1 MFVYPAFE
9 NIGIEYLSAVLKQNG
24 FQTKIAFDPLLFN
37 DQFIRIK
44 GLNTFFNY
52 EKNLLT
58 KIKNYDPKIVAFS
71 VLSSTYPW
79 ALNLARKIKSFSSA
93 HIIFGGIHPSSAPE
107 EVISQECV
115 DSIAIGEGE
124 FAILELAN
132 SLKHNKVDY
141 AIKNIWF
148 KDRDRI
154 IRNPLRPYI
163 EDLDSMPF
171 PDKEL
176 YYNEIPRYRTGY
188 TIITRR
194 GCIYNCSYCHNTVWQ
209 KLYPEEKRK
218 IRLRSVPNVIEE
230 LKSAKKKYN
239 FKLLRIN
246 DDLFTFDKDWLKE
259 FSQHYSR
266 EIGIPLYCFGSPS
279 TIDEDVIAYLKKAGC
294 YQLCLGVQSVNQR
307 VRKEIFNRRDSNEQ
321 IIKAIKLCREHAIRV
336 VADNIIGYPEATE
349 NSFMETAD
357 FYSKHR
363 ANRICVFWL
372 VYYPQTD
379 IVDIA
384 KQKGVLN
391 DSDIEKLAAEPC
403 ETANTLHNKTH
414 SKNMQRYCLFLELYH
429 VLPPF
434 LFRWMLKHRIF
445 RYLPSMN
452 PAAISYFYTIFSRDR
467 LDIPRRRYFMRY
479 LKYIPEVLVS
489 EPFNKKPDEI

>member
-1 MFVYPAFE
+1 MKVMFVYPAFE

-163 EDLDSMPF
+163 EDLD
-171 PDKEL
+171 
-176 YYNEIPRYRTGY
+176 
-188 TIITRR
+188 
-194 GCIYNCSYCHNTVWQ
+194 
-209 KLYPEEKRK
+209 
-218 IRLRSVPNVIEE
+218 
-230 LKSAKKKYN
+230 
-239 FKLLRIN
+239 
-246 DDLFTFDKDWLKE
+246 
-259 FSQHYSR
+259 
-266 EIGIPLYCFGSPS
+266 
-279 TIDEDVIAYLKKAGC
+279 
-294 YQLCLGVQSVNQR
+294 
-307 VRKEIFNRRDSNEQ
+307 
-321 IIKAIKLCREHAIRV
+321 
-336 VADNIIGYPEATE
+336 
-349 NSFMETAD
+349 
-357 FYSKHR
+357 
-363 ANRICVFWL
+363 
-372 VYYPQTD
+372 
-379 IVDIA
+379 
-384 KQKGVLN
+384 
-391 DSDIEKLAAEPC
+391 
-403 ETANTLHNKTH
+403 
-414 SKNMQRYCLFLELYH
+414 
-429 VLPPF
+429 
-434 LFRWMLKHRIF
+434 
-445 RYLPSMN
+445 
-452 PAAISYFYTIFSRDR
+452 
-467 LDIPRRRYFMRY
+467 
-479 LKYIPEVLVS
+479 
-489 EPFNKKPDEI
+489 